1 MMKCH
6 IVFYLA
12 RKTSLC
18 EKALNKA
25 LDNLNFEAS
34 ATHFAANRAQLGENL
49 ISSLAQCN
57 VVFTVGGLYSTDS
70 QGIEN
75 VLSSALSDCPP
86 QEIKKLRNNL
96 SDYDGYV
103 IRKDCQLIVVLPDE
117 PDEITCLFEGPL
129 KDYLA
134 DFITKQG

>member
-1 MMKCH
+1 MKCH

-25 LDNLNFEAS
+25 LSDTGFEAT
-34 ATHFAANRAQLGENL
+34 ATLFAATPTQLGENL
-49 ISSLAQCN
+49 ISSLSQCN

-75 VLSSALSDCPP
+75 VLSSALSGCEP
-86 QEIKKLRNNL
+86 QEVKKLRNNL
-96 SDYDGYV
+96 SDCDGYV

-117 PDEITCLFEGPL
+117 PDEIAEFFEGPL
-129 KDYLA
+129 KDYLDNFTA
-134 DFITKQG
+134 VQG